1 MRHQVFRWT
10 RFSALAAA
18 SFALLLAVPATAQTL
33 DLSITDPDQI
43 AAECGGTAAEGE
55 ALFVSCAACHALS
68 PEEATGLSGPHLGS
82 LFGREIAAVEGYAY
96 SPGLTLMG
104 VAGTIW
110 ERETLHA
117 FLSDPQASPGH
128 PVVGDEQTRR
138 DILTYLRTA
147 TLPPPPEPG
156 TLDIPEEV
164 FAIVGDPAYGE
175 YLGSEC
181 AGCHAGGAGNVP
193 QIEGLD
199 RRYFIT
205 VLHEYR
211 ARARPNET
219 MQVLTARLSDE
230 EIAALAAYF
239 TSE

>member
-1 MRHQVFRWT
+1 MRDTISFFT
-10 RFSALAAA
+10 RPSMGFAAA
-18 SFALLLAVPATAQTL
+18 LCLTATALPSQTL

-43 AAECGGTAAEGE
+43 AAECGGTAAEG
-55 ALFVSCAACHALS
+55 ALLFQDCAACHALS
-68 PEEATGLSGPHLGS
+68 AEESDGLAGPHLGS
-82 LFGREIAAVEGYAY
+82 LFGREVASVEGYAY
-96 SPGLTLMG
+96 GPGLTLRG
-104 VAGTIW
+104 VSGAIW

-117 FLSDPQASPGH
+117 FLSDPQSSPGH
-128 PVVGDEQTRR
+128 PVVGDEQARR

-164 FAIVGDPAYGE
+164 FALAGDPAYGE

-181 AGCHAGGAGNVP
+181 AGCHSSGAGNVP
-193 QIEGLD
+193 QIEGMD

-219 MQVLTARLSDE
+219 MQLLTARLSDE